1 MKKKKYILVL
11 IVIISSFC
19 FMNNVSADLASEAK
33 KKSCEQLIEEGLLD
47 KNNKSIIFNKGD
59 LEVNCG
65 YIRTYEYTSWFST
78 KEACAILQVAFNKD
92 GSKFKYESIGTRT
105 GTQLYIYKGINS
117 DGKKDG
123 MTLDSQYFSQLEGT
137 CPLQVNFASAAEF
150 DKELQNI
157 EQFSFDFLNQNME
170 RIFVDGA
177 VEIDVP
183 PLIIINPDKEP
194 ESCKDILGED
204 AIKTIRTIKNL
215 LIMVVPIILIALG
228 IIDFVQAIFAND
240 ENVMKKAQTK
250 FLKRVI
256 IAVIILLIPTIL
268 QFILKMANMIWPSID
283 YSLCGIL
290 D

>member
-33 KKSCEQLIEEGLLD
+33 EKSCDQLIEEGLLD
-47 KNNKSIIFNKGD
+47 KNNKSIIFDKGD

-65 YIRTYEYTSWFST
+65 YIRTEEYKSLFST
-78 KEACAILQVAFNKD
+78 KKSCIILQVAFNKD
-92 GSKFKYESIGTRT
+92 GGNFNYESLGTRT

-117 DGKKDG
+117 KGKKDG

-137 CPLQVNFASAAEF
+137 CPLQVNFMPSSDYANF
-150 DKELQNI
+150 

-177 VEIDVP
+177 VEIEVP
-183 PLIIINPDKEP
+183 PLIIINSEKEP
-194 ESCKDILGED
+194 ENCKDILGED
-204 AIKTIRTIKNL
+204 AIKALRTIKNL
-215 LIMVVPIILIALG
+215 LIMGVPIILIVLG
-228 IIDFVQAIFAND
+228 IIDFAQAIFAND
-240 ENVMKKAQTK
+240 ENAMKKAQTK

-256 IAVIILLIPTIL
+256 IAVIILLIPTTL
-268 QFILKMANMIWPSID
+268 QFILKIANAIWPSID